1 MEQLKCQHRDQTGK
15 NANTRLRSAGFLPA
29 IIYGKLNEN
38 IPVKLKLSDY
48 LKFKNLTH
56 NKKIIELAYLGPD
69 GKEETKTVIIKDYD
83 IDPIKKSL
91 IHFDFYEFDP
101 KELLRFNIPIRYI
114 GMPIGVK
121 QGGILQKEFDQIE
134 IECYPRD
141 AVDFIELDVTNLN
154 FHDSIRIKD
163 LAISDKIKILEDL
176 DAMVATVAAPVEEK
190 TPEPVEGEIVEEAK
204 EPEVIKK
211 GKEKTEEEE
220 EKA

>member
-1 MEQLKCQHRDQTGK
+1 MEQLKCLHRGETGK
-15 NANTRLRSAGFLPA
+15 NANNRLRSAGFLPA

-48 LKFKNLTH
+48 LKFKNVTH
-56 NKKIIELAYLGPD
+56 NKKIIELAYIGPD

-101 KELLRFNIPIRYI
+101 KEKLKLNIPIRYI
-114 GMPIGVK
+114 GQPVGVK

-134 IECYPRD
+134 IECFPRD
-141 AVDFIELDVTNLN
+141 AVDFLEVDVTNLN

-163 LAISDKIKILEDL
+163 LAISDKVKILEDL

-190 TPEPVEGEIVEEAK
+190 VVAPVEGEITEETK

-211 GKEKTEEEE
+211 GKEKAEEEE
-220 EKA
+220 A